1 MQHLLNLTR
10 RLLFARSNGGES
22 EKMTRL
28 IEMGFD
34 VHAIRRALSESNG
47 DEQGA
52 LERLISGTA

>member
-1 MQHLLNLTR
+1 
-10 RLLFARSNGGES
+10 
-22 EKMTRL
+22 MTRL

-34 VHAIRRALSESNG
+34 VHAIRRALSESSG